1 MKNKNCKFCN
11 KNFLP
16 IRSNVNFCS
25 RKCAYT
31 YHNRTEEKKRIN
43 KIYAQSERGKYFA
56 SLRTKKRWQNI
67 KLARKLKKLK
77 LKKKKLTYQQKQHL
91 KKFEKEID
99 RINRNQRNYRKNP
112 DVKRRKRLSHL
123 KYYAKEEVRKKR
135 SEYSKRYSK
144 TEKGR
149 LSRLYRTIKRRS
161 ARLNANVAW
170 TDHERIK
177 EIYKNCPKG
186 YHVDHIIPLQSKIV
200 CGLHVENNLQYL
212 TAKENI
218 SKGNRFIND

>member
-11 KNFLP
+11 KSFLP
-16 IRSNVNFCS
+16 IRSNADFCS

-31 YHNRTEEKKRIN
+31 YHNRTERKRRIN
-43 KIYAQSERGKYFA
+43 KIYSQSERGKYLA
-56 SLRTKKRWQNI
+56 SLQRKKKWQDI

-77 LKKKKLTYQQKQHL
+77 LKKKKLTYQQRQHI
-91 KKFEKEID
+91 KKFQKEID
-99 RINRNQRNYRKNP
+99 RINKNQRNYRKNP
-112 DVKRRKRLSHL
+112 DVKKRRRLTHL
-123 KYYAKEEVRKKR
+123 KYYAKEKVRKKI
-135 SEYSKRYSK
+135 SEYRKKYSK
-144 TEKGR
+144 TDKGR
-149 LSRLYRTIKRRS
+149 LSRLYSTNKRRS